1 MRQLELAVADS
12 GEQRWINHYHYD
24 AWPDYGVPAST
35 EHLRQL
41 CHALDDCRR
50 IGCHITVHCSAGI
63 GRTGTFLAIDMLL
76 QRLLWLKLQVQQSL
90 SVATITSVLN
100 VPALVAALRQQR
112 AGMVQTM
119 DQYSCVYSVV
129 MEQLLSYESE
139 LSEIL
144 QAAPAGALPA
154 AEVTGAS
161 SSSSGAAQGT
171 AGAGSSSGGMPAA
184 ANRTPQT
191 AAGVGT
197 DAAAPRGAAASAA
210 AAVGCIPRALPAADR
225 HGAAGVKLQATPCAT
240 AL

>member
-1 MRQLELAVADS
+1 MRQLELVVADS

-119 DQYSCVYSVV
+119 DQYSCVYTVV

-144 QAAPAGALPA
+144 QAAPVGALPA
-154 AEVTGAS
+154 AAAGAAS
-161 SSSSGAAQGT
+161 SSSGG
-171 AGAGSSSGGMPAA
+171 AGAGSSSGGMPAS
-184 ANRTPQT
+184 TKPLP
-191 AAGVGT
+191 
-197 DAAAPRGAAASAA
+197 AAAAA
-210 AAVGCIPRALPAADR
+210 AAVGSCVPRALAAADR
-225 HGAAGVKLQATPCAT
+225 RGAAGVELQATPCAT
-240 AL
+240 AP